1 MRMGRNKYKQR
12 KIIRRKV
19 KKMKINFQVFD
30 SLPSPGSLSDALAD
44 KLRMSRTSLAEVVI
58 MMTVVMTVLMTII
71 ETVMMRMMRMM
82 FDGKILI
89 SEHRGGFNCKRRE
102 VVTLPAS
109 RTLQRRFSA
118 LLKLK

>member
-1 MRMGRNKYKQR
+1 MRMERNKYKQR

-58 MMTVVMTVLMTII
+58 MMTGVMTVLMTII
-71 ETVMMRMMRMM
+71 MTVMMTAMMRMMSMAKSSSANIAVVLIAKE
-82 FDGKILI
+82 GK
-89 SEHRGGFNCKRRE
+89 
-102 VVTLPAS
+102 
-109 RTLQRRFSA
+109 
-118 LLKLK
+118 

>member
-1 MRMGRNKYKQR
+1 MGRNKYKQR

-58 MMTVVMTVLMTII
+58 MMKGVMTVLMTII
-71 ETVMMRMMRMM
+71 MTVMMTAMMRMMSMAKSSSANIAVVLIAKE
-82 FDGKILI
+82 GK
-89 SEHRGGFNCKRRE
+89 
-102 VVTLPAS
+102 
-109 RTLQRRFSA
+109 
-118 LLKLK
+118 

>member
-58 MMTVVMTVLMTII
+58 MMTGVMTVLMTA
-71 ETVMMRMMRMM
+71 MMRMMLMAKSSSANIAVVLIAKE
-82 FDGKILI
+82 GK
-89 SEHRGGFNCKRRE
+89 
-102 VVTLPAS
+102 
-109 RTLQRRFSA
+109 
-118 LLKLK
+118 

>member
-58 MMTVVMTVLMTII
+58 MMTGVMTVLMTII
-71 ETVMMRMMRMM
+71 ETVMMRMMRMLSM
-82 FDGKILI
+82 AKSSSANIAVVLIAKEGK
-89 SEHRGGFNCKRRE
+89 
-102 VVTLPAS
+102 
-109 RTLQRRFSA
+109 
-118 LLKLK
+118 

>member
-1 MRMGRNKYKQR
+1 MGRNKYKQR

-71 ETVMMRMMRMM
+71 MTVMMTAMMRMMSMAKSSSANIAVVLIAKE
-82 FDGKILI
+82 GK
-89 SEHRGGFNCKRRE
+89 
-102 VVTLPAS
+102 
-109 RTLQRRFSA
+109 
-118 LLKLK
+118 

>member
-71 ETVMMRMMRMM
+71 ETVMMRMMLMAKSSSANIAVVLIAKE
-82 FDGKILI
+82 GK
-89 SEHRGGFNCKRRE
+89 
-102 VVTLPAS
+102 
-109 RTLQRRFSA
+109 
-118 LLKLK
+118 

>member
-1 MRMGRNKYKQR
+1 MGRNKYKQR

-58 MMTVVMTVLMTII
+58 MMTGVMTVLMTA
-71 ETVMMRMMRMM
+71 MMRMMLMAKSSSANIAVVLIAKE
-82 FDGKILI
+82 GK
-89 SEHRGGFNCKRRE
+89 
-102 VVTLPAS
+102 
-109 RTLQRRFSA
+109 
-118 LLKLK
+118 

>member
-1 MRMGRNKYKQR
+1 MGRNKYKQR

-71 ETVMMRMMRMM
+71 ETVMMRMMRMLSM
-82 FDGKILI
+82 AKSSSANIAVVLIAKEGK
-89 SEHRGGFNCKRRE
+89 
-102 VVTLPAS
+102 
-109 RTLQRRFSA
+109 
-118 LLKLK
+118 